1 MEFFRK
7 TPEQSSELASEER
20 MLQERFDEL
29 KSRLRIIDGD
39 SVPSGK
45 EITGDVAKILKEFVS
60 YQQNFD
66 SADFAVKGNKPVTGA
81 LGDAE
86 MRNKWLMAMNQCR
99 ADLAKEGLYLLD
111 RDTEKER
118 SSAEAEEDDHDM
130 PMAAA

>member
-7 TPEQSSELASEER
+7 TPEKPQELTSEEIMFHER
-20 MLQERFDEL
+20 MDNL
-29 KSRLRIIDGD
+29 KSRLRLSENDRPAQEERINEK
-39 SVPSGK
+39 VMQ
-45 EITGDVAKILKEFVS
+45 ILEEFIRAREL
-60 YQQNFD
+60 FE

-86 MRNKWLMAMNQCR
+86 MRNKWLTAMNQCR

-111 RDTEKER
+111 RDTEEKK
-118 SSAEAEEDDHDM
+118 SAAEAKEDDHDM